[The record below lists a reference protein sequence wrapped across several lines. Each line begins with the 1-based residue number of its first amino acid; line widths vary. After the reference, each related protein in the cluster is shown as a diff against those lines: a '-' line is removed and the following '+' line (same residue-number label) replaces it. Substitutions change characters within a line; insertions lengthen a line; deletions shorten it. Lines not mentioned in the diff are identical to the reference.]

1 MTPRVRRPRPLGPKT
16 LRGTPEAKRQATAIL
31 EVLAGLCR
39 PLDACRG
46 LGISLMK
53 YYLLETRALQ
63 GLLDALEPRPRG
75 RGHSP
80 DAELAKLQHDK
91 QRLERELVRTQALL
105 RAAQRTIGLT
115 AIPVSSKRSKLGGK
129 SGGRKQRRP
138 TVRATRAIRAMWG
151 ENGADPSS
159 AEPASEPTA
168 VQS

>member
-1 MTPRVRRPRPLGPKT
+1 MSTRVRKPRPLGPKS
-16 LRGTPEAKRQATAIL
+16 LQGTPEAKRQATAIL
-31 EVLAGLCR
+31 ETLAGLCR
-39 PLDACRG
+39 PLDASRG

-63 GLLDALEPRPRG
+63 GLLTALEPLPRG
-75 RGHSP
+75 RGRSP
-80 DAELAKLQHDK
+80 DAEISKLQHDK

-115 AIPVSSKRSKLGGK
+115 AVPVASKGSKLGGK
-129 SGGRKQRRP
+129 SGGKKQRRP

-151 ENGADPSS
+151 ERGTDPSS
-159 AEPASEPTA
+159 TESASEPAA